1 MKEVSRLESLTKEFE
16 RELDQV
22 TTHREIYLL
31 EVAFVL
37 SFV

>member
-22 TTHREIYLL
+22 THREVDLL
-31 EVAFVL
+31 KFTL
-37 SFV
+37 IFSFV